1 VPKEE
6 LMDDASCNGE
16 KATRAA
22 LVEHLLTAMQHE
34 GLTVEAAAT
43 PGHADPAAMK
53 VGALR
58 LGRVRPDVAARDQRR
73 TVFGAVLT
81 RDEVDESR
89 TRGRLEAL
97 ARGCR
102 ILVVC
107 LPVDMA
113 DRAIEA
119 LFDHGDVPHRG
130 KIRLLRYPDT
140 SWAELPRPRSG

>member
-1 VPKEE
+1 
-6 LMDDASCNGE
+6 MDDARRNGE
-16 KATRAA
+16 QATRAA
-22 LVEHLLTAMQHE
+22 LVEHLLAAMRDE

-43 PGHADPAAMK
+43 PGHAKPAAMK

-58 LGRVRPDVAARDQRR
+58 LGRVRPDVAARDRRR

-89 TRGRLEAL
+89 MRGRLEAL
-97 ARGCR
+97 AQGCR
-102 ILVVC
+102 MLVVC
-107 LPVDMA
+107 LPVDVA

-119 LFDHGDVPHRG
+119 LFDDGGVPHRG

-140 SWAELPRPRSG
+140 TWAELPRPRSG